1 MCSCGH
7 GCTVCAHVCGEQR
20 RALGVILWV
29 LGAVHLFFF
38 FESMSLFGPEL
49 TKSVGQAGWPG
60 SPGATFCLPS
70 AGVTGAY
77 HHT

>member
-38 FESMSLFGPEL
+38 ESMSLFGPEL
-49 TKSVGQAGWPG
+49 TKSVGQAAGQGAPG
-60 SPGATFCLPS
+60 PLSASPVLGLL
-70 AGVTGAY
+70 V
-77 HHT
+77 HTTTPD